1 MDRKE
6 FQHLSKSELIG
17 IICELMKEQESASL
31 HDLTL
36 KDVEAVR
43 SGLDMKANRKKIAVR
58 IASVL
63 IVIAAI
69 AVLISTLFLPVI
81 QVTGQSMEPTLF
93 ENDVLLLVQSKHF
106 DRGDVC
112 CFSWQNKLLL
122 KRVIGLPGDVVRM
135 DKDGNVFVNDQ
146 L

>member
-1 MDRKE
+1 MNRKE

-81 QVTGQSMEPTLF
+81 LS
-93 ENDVLLLVQSKHF
+93 
-106 DRGDVC
+106 
-112 CFSWQNKLLL
+112 
-122 KRVIGLPGDVVRM
+122 
-135 DKDGNVFVNDQ
+135 
-146 L
+146 

>member
-135 DKDGNVFVNDQ
+135 VKDGNVFVNDQ